1 METAEDM
8 VQTTPLSPDEMAK
21 IKFLEDVPDIANR
34 DMSVVDM
41 SKQTATINGTHYSL
55 PEYVGID
62 TTLDRMRT
70 ERRRAMTRVRWH
82 AHRLVYGGGD
92 DREEAALAVAID
104 LVNALDD
111 GIAAMRAAANRKH
124 GSYVSAIN
132 HSKGEVMAIQRQEEI
147 GRIDKA
153 LAIAKLQKTIKE
165 TREGDVPLSVYAVK
179 QVIILPSLPA
189 SPSPSVQQTG
199 GGNQTDTTAS
209 ISRYDTVKSKLLCR
223 HRRKQNGTTTNATS
237 DANRRSGR

>member
-1 METAEDM
+1 VETAEDM
-8 VQTTPLSPDEMAK
+8 AQPAPLSPDEAAK
-21 IKFLEDVPDIANR
+21 TKFLEDVPDIANR

-62 TTLDRMRT
+62 ASLERMRT
-70 ERRRAMTRVRWH
+70 ERRHAMTRVRWH

-92 DREEAALAVAID
+92 DREEAALAVAINS
-104 LVNALDD
+104 VNALDD
-111 GIAAMRAAANRKH
+111 GIASMRAAADQKH
-124 GSYVSAIN
+124 ASYVSMIN
-132 HSKGEVMAIQRQEEI
+132 HLKGEVMAVDRQEEI
-147 GRIDKA
+147 SRIDKA

-179 QVIILPSLPA
+179 QVAILPASQS

-223 HRRKQNGTTTNATS
+223 RRRKQNGTTTSATS